1 MPSYLGY
8 IIFTVKKIVTH
19 MHDRRTTKE
28 VLTMKKKAI
37 FTLLAS
43 SAALGIIGFSGVA
56 LQNTEET
63 AHATAVL
70 AKKNASAFDFGEEVE
85 LPSENLAV
93 VLTSSTTT
101 ELTQSFT
108 VSLSSEVA
116 TLKDNNWGCIYF
128 ASDDPEFSTDLPTN
142 PGGTAPE
149 FNGYVYAIK
158 GATSPS
164 DIVIPEVITFGT
176 RARLNITGI
185 GAHIGLDSFTNITSI
200 YIPSSIETIEKNAFA
215 GIDEGVTVNC
225 EATAA
230 KAGWEGSWIESSN
243 VHYGVANPGDRRLP
257 GTIGDKFSNGMSY
270 ITGYYG
276 EGDLYQ
282 PLVATFD
289 VKNGSKVES
298 QEQVV
303 GLQSEN
309 TIYDAI
315 GARVGSN
322 AITID
327 IDIPLKKG
335 DVVDPATFRLHNI
348 YGIQKDEILPDIEG
362 GAYFAAPALG
372 FKKNLDISDF
382 IKVEPGTASTFAG
395 HTQINIRVTK
405 VDGIYA
411 ELKES
416 IYKEFLPMLQ
426 RGAASLRYQF
436 FALGYSR
443 YGIAYRSGSE
453 TIHQVVPVLS
463 PVDYCLIE
471 GGTVGEVGFIFKDA
485 DLGPDFSYQNI
496 EEVTLENFNFK
507 LDIYNNETN
516 AIVNRSA
523 LSVRFGKLTLINNTD
538 APAAFHAD
546 LNLAALLTV
555 LIYSALFLGGSAGYY
570 FYAKNKYKNDE
581 FRRMNTKRF
590 LFTAGKNFVGF
601 GILVLFVFFAVGRW
615 GIMNTSVVA
624 YNPLDVF
631 VIVFGVVGLI
641 FLGFAIKNL
650 VVAIKQAR
658 KNREAL
664 RLKLG
669 EDVVDDGTK

>member
-1 MPSYLGY
+1 
-8 IIFTVKKIVTH
+8 VKKIGTH
-19 MHDRRTTKE
+19 THNRCTTKD
-28 VLTMKKKAI
+28 VLTMKKNKAI

-43 SAALGIIGFSGVA
+43 SALFGVIGVSGLALSNANESVH
-56 LQNTEET
+56 ET
-63 AHATAVL
+63 SVL
-70 AKKNASAFDFGEEVE
+70 AKRNASAFDFSDETE

-93 VLTSSTTT
+93 VLSSSTTT

-158 GATSPS
+158 GAVSPS
-164 DIVIPEVITFGT
+164 DIVIPEVISFGT
-176 RARLNITGI
+176 RARLNITRI
-185 GAHIGLDSFTNITSI
+185 GSHIGLDSFANITSI

-215 GIDEGVTVNC
+215 GIDESVTVNC
-225 EATAA
+225 EAASA
-230 KAGWEGSWIESSN
+230 KAGWETSWIDSTN
-243 VHYGVANPGDRRLP
+243 VHYGVSNPGDRRLP

-276 EGDLYQ
+276 EGKMYQ

-289 VKNGSKVES
+289 VKNGNKVE
-298 QEQVV
+298 QREQVV

-322 AITID
+322 AISIAL
-327 IDIPLKKG
+327 DIPLNKG
-335 DVVDPATFRLHNI
+335 DVVDPTTFCLHNI
-348 YGIQKDEILPDIEG
+348 YGIQKDQILPDLDG
-362 GAYFAAPALG
+362 GAYFATPAIG

-443 YGIAYRSGSE
+443 YGVAYRSGNE

-471 GGTVGEVGFIFKDA
+471 GGSVGEVGFIFRDV
-485 DLGPDFSYQNI
+485 DLGPGFSYQNI

-507 LDIYNNETN
+507 LDIYNNETH

-523 LSVRFGKLTLINNTD
+523 LSVRFGSLTLINNTD

-546 LNLAALLTV
+546 LNLAAFLTA
-555 LIYSALFLGGSAGYY
+555 LIYSLLFIGGSAGYY

-601 GILVLFVFFAVGRW
+601 GIVTLFIFFAIGRW
-615 GIMNTSVVA
+615 GVMNTSVVA

-631 VIVFGVVGLI
+631 VIVFGIVGLI
-641 FLGFAIKNL
+641 FIGFAIKNL

-664 RLKLG
+664 RLKLD
-669 EDVVDDGTK
+669 EDVADDGTK